1 MSFIGRNLVSA
12 GGKKGVTENG
22 KRKAEDGRRK
32 TKDKRQKTKD
42 KAANGVTTVDDDARQ
57 DEGVV
62 RCYAND
68 PFGNRLE
75 FMERR

>member
-1 MSFIGRNLVSA
+1 MQADFA
-12 GGKKGVTENG
+12 PAT
-22 KRKAEDGRRK
+22 KAYPAFDVVGLDALRAHL
-32 TKDKRQKTKD
+32 
-42 KAANGVTTVDDDARQ
+42 AANGVTTVDDDARQ
-57 DEGVV
+57 DEGGV